1 MRDDTFGSLVA
12 LTLAGM
18 IALFAYAITMWAMD
32 ATAKRNAYEQCVAT
46 IPGYLDAQE
55 ILYTEQECH
64 HG

>member
-1 MRDDTFGSLVA
+1 MRDDPFGTLVA
-12 LTLAGM
+12 IT
-18 IALFAYAITMWAMD
+18 IALMTVLLAAAITMWAMD

-55 ILYTEQECH
+55 ILYQEQECH